1 MLKQISSKT
10 KNLVGWVPVQ
20 WLNNFFKEK
29 IYIYFFIY
37 LNAVL
42 VVLSLFELT

>member
-29 IYIYFFIY
+29 KKIFIY

>member
-29 IYIYFFIY
+29 KKKIFIY

>member
-10 KNLVGWVPVQ
+10 KNLVGWIPVQ

-29 IYIYFFIY
+29 KYMYFYIFKSRISSSV
-37 LNAVL
+37 A
-42 VVLSLFELT
+42 FELT